1 MRHARIAYYAAHD
14 ADWLV
19 TDQGAASELKRTNAG
34 TDAIT
39 VAHHVMM
46 TALHDGKNHVSSWLA
61 DRSSMSVGRVLAF
74 VFGAFSAAMLGLA
87 AGAVWMV
94 AALYMRHPLP
104 WLVLP
109 LGALLAIAIR
119 NFVRS
124 PGSGAAV
131 LAALATGL
139 AAIYVN
145 ILIAAIQ
152 IAGSMGMGIVNALQT
167 AGIGMLWQLARLAV
181 SPTDIAWALLAM
193 ALAAWIAWRAP
204 GKPNPGKP

>member
-1 MRHARIAYYAAHD
+1 
-14 ADWLV
+14 
-19 TDQGAASELKRTNAG
+19 
-34 TDAIT
+34 
-39 VAHHVMM
+39 
-46 TALHDGKNHVSSWLA
+46 
-61 DRSSMSVGRVLAF
+61 MSVRQVL
-74 VFGAFSAAMLGLA
+74 VFSFGLFSAAMLGLA

-94 AALYMRHPLP
+94 AALYMRQPLP

-152 IAGSMGMGIVNALQT
+152 IAGSMGMGIVSALRT
-167 AGIGMLWQLARLAV
+167 AGIGMLWQLVRLAV
-181 SPTDIAWALLAM
+181 SPADIVWALLAM

-204 GKPNPGKP
+204 RKTRQS